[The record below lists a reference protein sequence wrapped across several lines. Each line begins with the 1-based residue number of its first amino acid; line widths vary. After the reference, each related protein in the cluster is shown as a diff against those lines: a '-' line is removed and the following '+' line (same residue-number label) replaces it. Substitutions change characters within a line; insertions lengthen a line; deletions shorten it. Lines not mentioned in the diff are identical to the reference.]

1 MSEYET
7 VRPLRTRRLNNLDG
21 VIVESSECG
30 FFGSYQHAALRLRT
44 PPGSR
49 MMSAA
54 RRGGEW
60 AGIRESPPSLD
71 ARRSCLPY
79 SISNLFP
86 FPPSTRRQL
95 SKRSLFR
102 FRAALLDSAGVG
114 AA

>member
-21 VIVESSECG
+21 VIVESFECG

-95 SKRSLFR
+95 SKRSLFG
-102 FRAALLDSAGVG
+102 FRAALLDSPGVG